1 LLLLFFS
8 FFLHL
13 REELL
18 LLSNFLSYHNEQFLV
33 FLTQRSLYRL
43 IPQRVIDTDLLCN
56 SDAES
61 LSFCSEQELVLHHPG
76 HLLINLIPKKSQEKI

>member
-1 LLLLFFS
+1 LLLLFFG

-18 LLSNFLSYHNEQFLV
+18 LLSNFLSDHNEQFLV

-43 IPQRVIDTDLLCN
+43 IPQRVIDTYLLCN

-61 LSFCSEQELVLHHPG
+61 LSFCSEQELILHHSG
-76 HLLINLIPKKSQEKI
+76 HLLINLIPE